1 MSEKYSFI
9 DAEYA
14 DEAADA
20 GSAPGVVQMCEWLGV
35 SKSGYY
41 EWRSRPQS
49 AAGKDANC

>member
-1 MSEKYSFI
+1 MISALRLSPALPLEEFLAGVPGEKYSFI

-35 SKSGYY
+35 S
-41 EWRSRPQS
+41 
-49 AAGKDANC
+49 